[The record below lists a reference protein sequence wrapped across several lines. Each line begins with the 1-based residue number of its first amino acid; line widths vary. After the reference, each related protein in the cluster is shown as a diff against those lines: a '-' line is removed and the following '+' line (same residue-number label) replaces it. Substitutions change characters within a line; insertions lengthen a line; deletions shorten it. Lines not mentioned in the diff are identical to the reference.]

1 MTGTPLSLVSARRV
15 PETDKDKEEEE
26 YLAIVAAFQKFVD
39 RVLQGRDPDDEFEEL
54 VRLRAES
61 CMRHAFSGFGYE
73 WDEALELIR
82 NKEDLSLLE
91 QEKRAVL
98 LAAVDN
104 IVDFA
109 TAEEYQ
115 MMSELPDLDET
126 EEDAGEHED
135 GEDEIDDEEKM
146 EAWLAICAKYNNRY
160 AHTENQDVEYAMIVA
175 AAYISFSSE
184 STLMYMTMGDER
196 VRPWHLQ
203 YEGFTAPKSSFPAW
217 LIPPIEHGC
226 RCYLVD
232 EHHDSMMS
240 SVQALKEPEMPEWF
254 NPTFKES
261 VAQGGRIF
269 SDEHPYF
276 SIDRRHINRLREIAE
291 KVKSKYTNANG

>member
-1 MTGTPLSLVSARRV
+1 M
-15 PETDKDKEEEE
+15 PETDKEKEDEE
-26 YLAIVAAFQKFVD
+26 YLAITAAFQRFVD
-39 RVLQGRDPDDEFEEL
+39 RVRQGRDPDDEFEEL
-54 VRLRAES
+54 VTLRAES

-82 NKEDLSLLE
+82 NKDDLSALDR
-91 QEKRAVL
+91 EKRAVL

-109 TAEEYQ
+109 TAEEHQ
-115 MMSELPDLDET
+115 MVSELPDFD
-126 EEDAGEHED
+126 EEDDDAPDRSDESDSDPDED
-135 GEDEIDDEEKM
+135 DMM
-146 EAWLAICAKYNNRY
+146 ETWLAICSKYNDRY
-160 AHTENQDVEYAMIVA
+160 AHVENQDVEYAMIVA
-175 AAYISFSSE
+175 AAYISYSSE

-232 EHHDSMMS
+232 EHHDSMVGVVVAQKM
-240 SVQALKEPEMPEWF
+240 PEMPEWF

-276 SIDRRHINRLREIAE
+276 NISKEHVGHLRTIAE
-291 KVKSKYTNANG
+291 KIKSRYIG